1 MSTLA
6 ERYRA
11 VQERID
17 AAAVAAGRD
26 PKDVTLIV
34 VSKFHP
40 AQLVLELIELG
51 ARDFGE
57 NKDQEAGPKSVEVAE
72 TLAQAG
78 KPITH
83 RWHFVGQLQSNK
95 VKSVLRYASAIHSLD
110 RDSLLTA
117 LAKETS
123 KLQEA
128 SYLQG
133 VGAAAGE
140 APLTPIDV
148 FIELNLTDDP
158 GRGGIVPANVEEF
171 AQRVLQVPGLNL
183 MGVMGVASLNS
194 PSDPSI
200 AERDFEAIQRASF
213 TVRGLKPEAKFI
225 SAGMS
230 GDFET
235 ALKFGATHL
244 RIGTAIT
251 GERAY

>member
-6 ERYRA
+6 ERYRS
-11 VQERID
+11 VQKRID
-17 AAAVAAGRD
+17 VAAVAAGRD

-40 AQLVLELIELG
+40 AQLVLDLIDLG

-57 NKDQEAGPKSVEVAE
+57 NKDQEAGPKWVEVAGV
-72 TLAQAG
+72 LAQEG
-78 KPITH
+78 KPIEH

-110 RDSLLTA
+110 RDSLLAA
-117 LAKETS
+117 LAKETA

-128 SYLQG
+128 RT
-133 VGAAAGE
+133 AAGE
-140 APLTPIDV
+140 APLTPIDA
-148 FIELNLTDDP
+148 FIELNLTDDM

-171 AQRVLQVPGLNL
+171 AQRVLEVPGINL
-183 MGVMGVASLNS
+183 KGVMGVASLNS

-200 AERDFEAIQRASF
+200 AERDFAAIQQASF
-213 TVRGLKPEAKFI
+213 AVRALSPEAKFI

>member
-1 MSTLA
+1 MTTLA

-11 VQERID
+11 VQDRID

-40 AQLVLELIELG
+40 AQLVLDLIDLG

-57 NKDQEAGPKSVEVAE
+57 NKDQEAGPKSVAVADS
-72 TLAQAG
+72 LVLAG
-78 KPITH
+78 KPVEH

-110 RDSLLTA
+110 RESLLTA
-117 LAKETS
+117 LAKETA

-128 SYLQG
+128 NT
-133 VGAAAGE
+133 AAGE
-140 APLTPIDV
+140 APMTPIDV

-158 GRGGIVPANVEEF
+158 GRGGIVPANVQEF
-171 AQRVLQVPGLNL
+171 AQQVLAVPGLNL

-194 PSDPSI
+194 PSDSSI
-200 AERDFEAIQRASF
+200 AERDFESIQKASF
-213 TVRGLKPEAKFI
+213 AVRELKPEAKFI

-235 ALKFGATHL
+235 ALNFGATHL

>member
-6 ERYRA
+6 ERYHS
-11 VQERID
+11 VQNRID
-17 AAAVAAGRD
+17 AAALSAGRD
-26 PKDVTLIV
+26 PKEVTLIV

-40 AQLVLELIELG
+40 AQLVLDLIDLG

-57 NKDQEAGPKSVEVAE
+57 NKDQEAGPKSVEVLEAI
-72 TLAQAG
+72 AQAG
-78 KPITH
+78 KPIEH

-117 LAKETS
+117 LAKETA

-128 SYLQG
+128 RT
-133 VGAAAGE
+133 AAGE

-200 AERDFEAIQRASF
+200 AERDFETIQRASF
-213 TVRGLKPEAKFI
+213 AVRGLKPEAKFI